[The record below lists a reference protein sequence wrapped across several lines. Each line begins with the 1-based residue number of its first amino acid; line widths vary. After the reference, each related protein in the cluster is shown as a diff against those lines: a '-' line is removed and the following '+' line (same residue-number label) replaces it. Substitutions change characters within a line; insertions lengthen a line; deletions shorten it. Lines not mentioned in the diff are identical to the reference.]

1 MGRRQW
7 YRVVVSCA
15 QLYECIYPIITHITH
30 AHAADCSTTGRMATV
45 LDFKIIKGFSK
56 EILALLWLRALVEC
70 LADAIAH
77 VFMTSYAA
85 FFLESM
91 HLPVVM
97 FGDRDGFDR
106 FFVLLFQWRHCY
118 RGYREVWGSADMK
131 GPQGL
136 RIAHIGTGVFSCWAD
151 AVLVFCFSPW
161 NSNCGHDTS
170 ETNIYAQVW
179 ATLTYNPLLCTP
191 FLTTIINGHVLHNRY
206 TQLVKEDVRECP
218 LDEWLIGKTS
228 SETIAT
234 GQLGAHASHS
244 TFFDS

>member
-15 QLYECIYPIITHITH
+15 QLCECIYPIITHITH

-97 FGDRDGFDR
+97 LGDRDGFDR

-131 GPQGL
+131 EPQGL
-136 RIAHIGTGVFSCWAD
+136 RIAHIGTGVCFHVEPMLCWFSAFLPEIPIVVMTP
-151 AVLVFCFSPW
+151 AKQ
-161 NSNCGHDTS
+161 TS
-170 ETNIYAQVW
+170 
-179 ATLTYNPLLCTP
+179 TP
-191 FLTTIINGHVLHNRY
+191 KFGR
-206 TQLVKEDVRECP
+206 P
-218 LDEWLIGKTS
+218 
-228 SETIAT
+228 
-234 GQLGAHASHS
+234 
-244 TFFDS
+244 